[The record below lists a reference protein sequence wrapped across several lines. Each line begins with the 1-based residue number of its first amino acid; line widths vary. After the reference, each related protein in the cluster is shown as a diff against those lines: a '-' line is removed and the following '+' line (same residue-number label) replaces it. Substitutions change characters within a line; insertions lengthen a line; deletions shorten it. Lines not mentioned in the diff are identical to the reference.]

1 MQRRKR
7 VRVWKLCAAG
17 LVLSTGLVACTTP
30 KPASTR
36 NLIVIVIDTLRAD
49 RVGFAEGEGLD
60 TPNLRRLASDAVV
73 FSSAY
78 STTCWTVPSHGSLF
92 TGLLPMSHNATQE
105 NPRLDPAIPTL
116 AEKLSARGYETI
128 AFTNNSWLSNITDL
142 TRGFSTVE
150 PMWRHGR
157 ERQAKILEAIASARA
172 AGEDPAAA
180 ARAAAAEAEA
190 EVAEAE
196 VDEAEIDVHPT
207 VGAIKAWLDNRDP
220 GKPFLMF
227 VNLIEP
233 HWPYN
238 PPEEFLRKAA
248 GARPGLADI
257 RTANFSAI
265 QWYSG
270 PRRITPAARDARRV
284 RYNAEVLYVDTVV
297 GEIVEMLKA
306 ADVYEDAL
314 LVLTSDHG
322 ENLGEHGHHGHSFT
336 LYETAIRIPL
346 LIRPPGGAGSQ
357 ASRRKEPVS
366 LPDVYATLANA
377 AGLPADE
384 PKAAGADLLGAPLA
398 ADRPIVSEY
407 YEPKT
412 FLDRFLPKPSIQEAV
427 AQYRRRLR
435 SLRVGDEKL
444 IWASDGRH
452 ELYNLAEDP
461 DELEDLAAVQQE
473 RVAALSARL
482 EEIVASRSMSSTDI
496 RPPLSLI
503 DPETVENL
511 RALGYIP

>member
-1 MQRRKR
+1 MKR
-7 VRVWKLCAAG
+7 IKRWMLCTAGIVISAG
-17 LVLSTGLVACTTP
+17 LFACKAP
-30 KPASTR
+30 EPASTR

-73 FSSAY
+73 FSRAY

-116 AEKLSARGYETI
+116 AEKLSAQGYETI
-128 AFTNNSWLSNITDL
+128 AFTNNSWLSNITEL

-150 PMWRHGR
+150 PMWRRGR

-180 ARAAAAEAEA
+180 ARAAAAEVDAA
-190 EVAEAE
+190 AGDEAE
-196 VDEAEIDVHPT
+196 VDEAEVESDVHPT

-220 GKPFLMF
+220 DKPFLMF

-270 PRRITPAARDARRV
+270 ARRITPAARDARRV

-346 LIRPPGGAGSQ
+346 LIRPPGGAGSP

-384 PKAAGADLLGAPLA
+384 PKIAGADLLGAPLA
-398 ADRPIVSEY
+398 ANRPIVSEY

-452 ELYNLAEDP
+452 ELYNLADDP
-461 DELEDLAAVQQE
+461 DELEDLAAAQPE

-482 EEIVASRSMSSTDI
+482 EEIVASRSLSSTDI